1 MGQMNKVKVYRLVS
15 KHTAEERIIEI
26 ATKKLLLEEIIINP
40 INKFTKDD
48 FTSIFKESTWEL
60 FNKNLEEQD
69 QEFTDD

>member
-1 MGQMNKVKVYRLVS
+1 MNKVKVYRLVS
-15 KHTAEERIIEI
+15 KHTAEERIIDI

-60 FNKNLEEQD
+60 FNKNLEE
-69 QEFTDD
+69 